1 MNHKSKNTGNA
12 TSQGRQV
19 SAGYGFI
26 ELDRSFHELSYSL
39 RSEDGFDL
47 SEAAHVRGNI
57 RWSDII
63 KDHRTVIL
71 SEAGSGKTEEIR
83 HAAEKLREKGQPAFF
98 LRLEH
103 VSDDF
108 EEAFEVGSIQEFD
121 AWLRSDDEGWIFLDS
136 VDEAR
141 LKSPTD
147 FARAVRKMSGKIK
160 TAMQRAHIVITGR
173 THAWRPK
180 SDAQL
185 CQAQFP
191 YGAQV
196 NVVAALPRADSNGE
210 EDAV

>member
-147 FARAVRKMSGKIK
+147 FVAPSG
-160 TAMQRAHIVITGR
+160 R
-173 THAWRPK
+173 
-180 SDAQL
+180 
-185 CQAQFP
+185 
-191 YGAQV
+191 
-196 NVVAALPRADSNGE
+196 
-210 EDAV
+210 